1 MAQKSIFA
9 FVMKFFLVAAGVWI
23 LHGLV
28 RLTTNLQVEVDFG
41 NFSRIAIT
49 GRGKERDEE
58 RKKVVLLLTD
68 YRTGSTLLVS
78 ELVEAEINSYFE
90 GRGFQ

>member
-1 MAQKSIFA
+1 
-9 FVMKFFLVAAGVWI
+9 MKFFLVVAGVWI

-28 RLTTNLQVEVDFG
+28 RLTTNLQVEIDFG
-41 NFSRIAIT
+41 NFSRMALT

-58 RKKVVLLLTD
+58 KVVLLLTD